1 MTPSPGDPGNEHGT
15 RGRAAPGFRIV
26 SGGQSGVDRA
36 ALDAALAAGVPCG
49 GWCPAGRLAEDG
61 AIPARYPLTETPEA
75 DPAVRTRLNV
85 RDSDA
90 TLILTLGV
98 PDAGTRLAREEARAL
113 GRPCLALDLA
123 GIPEARAVAG
133 IKAWLEDASVRV
145 LNVAG
150 PRESNAA
157 GITARARAVI
167 GALLRAG
174 R

>member
-1 MTPSPGDPGNEHGT
+1 MAPSPDD
-15 RGRAAPGFRIV
+15 RGEASGARGPAAPGFRIV

-61 AIPARYPLTETPEA
+61 AIPARYPLKETPEA

-90 TLILTLGV
+90 TLILTLGAEDV
-98 PDAGTRLAREEARAL
+98 GTRLTREEAQAL

-123 GIPEARAVAG
+123 GIPEARAVKR
-133 IKAWLEDASVRV
+133 IRAWLEDASVRI

-150 PRESNAA
+150 PRESNAP
-157 GITARARAVI
+157 GIYARVRGVI